1 MSNRNDYSKKILKI
15 LAKKPAVSMREIG
28 DTLDC
33 EEDFEGSSS
42 KKVKYAISRSIKNM
56 EDSGLIQRV
65 SSGQSDFAR
74 ITKDGRKKAYSLNL
88 DSSNSLVST
97 SWDGYWRIIILDI
110 PEERKN
116 ERESLRYLLKKAGFV
131 CIKNSMWVSMLPY
144 EHLFTNI
151 KNDLGLTTEL
161 MVIITNKIDKST
173 ENALLHTFEF
183 K

>member
-15 LAKKPAVSMREIG
+15 LAKKPAVSMREIS

-33 EEDFEGSSS
+33 DYIESQ
-42 KKVKYAISRSIKNM
+42 KVRYAITRSIKNM
-56 EDSGLIQRV
+56 EDSGLIERV

-74 ITKDGRKKAYSLNL
+74 ITKDGRKKAHSLNL
-88 DSSNSLVST
+88 DSPNSLVST
-97 SWDGYWRIIILDI
+97 SWDGYWRIIMLDI

-144 EHLFTNI
+144 EHLFINI
-151 KNDLGLTTEL
+151 KNDLDLTTEL
-161 MVIITNKIDKST
+161 MIMVTDKIDPST
-173 ENALLHTFEF
+173 ESALLHTFGF
-183 K
+183 KN